1 MDYMFELLTESI
13 IIVVINHN
21 FKLTVSQKFKNNY
34 FLSTCQITVI
44 YFRFSEQKKIYFSSW
59 MSGLKSQIW
68 RYAKIW
74 DKLEIL
80 IFLNQNL
87 RLKKK

>member
-1 MDYMFELLTESI
+1 MFELLTESI

-68 RYAKIW
+68 RYTFTQRF
-74 DKLEIL
+74 EIS
-80 IFLNQNL
+80 
-87 RLKKK
+87 